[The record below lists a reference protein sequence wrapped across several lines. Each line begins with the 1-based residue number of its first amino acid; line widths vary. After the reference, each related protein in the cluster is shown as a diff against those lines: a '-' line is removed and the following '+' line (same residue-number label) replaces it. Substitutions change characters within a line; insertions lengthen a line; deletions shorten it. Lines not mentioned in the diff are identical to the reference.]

1 MRYFLECATD
11 QGVGRFA
18 VEGTNLCDAL
28 TKARAALQGLD
39 CTRAALR
46 HTSRPRPTFGEGQAL
61 AIYTRTEGWK
71 IQGPR
76 PVSE

>member
-1 MRYFLECATD
+1 MRYFLEYATD
-11 QGVGRFA
+11 QGAGRFA
-18 VEGTNLCDAL
+18 VEGTNISDVL

-46 HTSRPRPTFGEGQAL
+46 QTPHPHPIFGEGQAL